1 MIRTRSLLLPRG
13 RYSSMLDMGG
23 VASADANA
31 KIDTGKNL
39 KIRAIALDFNVI
51 SRAAAAQRQAIENAR
66 TLNDSISG
74 RVGEDLTSKI
84 TSKES
89 IQPNVGIVQNLA
101 DLLGISL
108 GGDTRELQNRGGE
121 SDDLSRLTRTT
132 NKKRDARDNLT
143 DVRVKYA
150 KKLRSRVE
158 GGLAGLELAK
168 SQREETSKRGDAPA
182 HLAARSIAR
191 SQVVS
196 SASMWLAKTGTG
208 TLLTFLNNRSMKIIL
223 MPLPTLMDAREKEK
237 EGEQMENFER
247 QLGIKFDLLMK
258 GLEDSN
264 VPIGKTTDAIL
275 DNILASI
282 VVPPISTIVVSNR
295 DDYLLSAKNRGM
307 FTCRVRPKNAP
318 RGNVTTSY
326 NVADIDE
333 IEEVINQANG
343 ISFSAVSSRGYQ

>member
-1 MIRTRSLLLPRG
+1 
-13 RYSSMLDMGG
+13 MLDMGG

-31 KIDTGKNL
+31 NVDIGKNL

-51 SRAAAAQRQAIENAR
+51 SRAAESQRKAIESNR
-66 TLNDSISG
+66 TSNDSISG
-74 RVGEDLTSKI
+74 RVGEDMTSKM

-101 DLLGISL
+101 DLLGISM
-108 GGDTRELQNRGGE
+108 GGDARELQKRGGE

-168 SQREETSKRGDAPA
+168 SQREETLKRGDAPA
-182 HLAARSIAR
+182 HLVARSIAR

-208 TLLTFLNNRSMKIIL
+208 TLLTFLNKRSMKIVL

-237 EGEQMENFER
+237 EGEQMENFQK
-247 QLGIKFDLLMK
+247 QLRDIKFDLLMK
-258 GLEDSN
+258 GLEDNN

-275 DNILASI
+275 DIILASI
-282 VVPPISTIVVSNR
+282 VVPPISTLVVSNR

-333 IEEVINQANG
+333 IEDVINQANG
-343 ISFSAVSSRGYQ
+343 ISFSTISSRSN